1 MPALALPLSCRG
13 SRGAK
18 TRGQSSL
25 FRAAGTPDE
34 PGARRLAAAFA
45 GAEARGRSGGI
56 GAPNPAPQVRAA
68 AAAPGAA
75 SGRSPRPRSRAS
87 SSTRSRGCWA
97 AGAGEPGMGAGAA
110 RPSIA
115 AAADPGSSTRP
126 SRPAGGEQFPRQD
139 PGKKK
144 KKKKGQNPER
154 LVLTAKPWGA
164 RAVPLL
170 HASAAAAGPARRRDA
185 TGSPSGAS
193 GCGMEAAP
201 GTGGGVGPPG
211 MPPGAPTARQ
221 SRGARDA
228 RANNTASRR
237 CPAPPPPRA
246 TLHNRARGPAPAAGG
261 AAGRSPPGLTTCP
274 RSCARPVPGL

>member
-13 SRGAK
+13 SRGANAK
-18 TRGQSSL
+18 TGGQSSL

-45 GAEARGRSGGI
+45 GAEARGRRGGI

-68 AAAPGAA
+68 AAAPGAPT
-75 SGRSPRPRSRAS
+75 GRSPRPRSRAP
-87 SSTRSRGCWA
+87 SSTRSPGCWA

-115 AAADPGSSTRP
+115 AAAADRGSSTRP

-139 PGKKK
+139 PGKE
-144 KKKKGQNPER
+144 KKGQNPER

-170 HASAAAAGPARRRDA
+170 HPSAAAAGPARRRDA
-185 TGSPSGAS
+185 TRSPSGAS

-201 GTGGGVGPPG
+201 GTG
-211 MPPGAPTARQ
+211 
-221 SRGARDA
+221 
-228 RANNTASRR
+228 
-237 CPAPPPPRA
+237 
-246 TLHNRARGPAPAAGG
+246 
-261 AAGRSPPGLTTCP
+261 
-274 RSCARPVPGL
+274 